1 VTHAAITENKHLS
14 VVLEHIKAEQVKVA
28 PKNAAQASKR
38 RAISQPANAMMV
50 GIQS

>member
-28 PKNAAQASKR
+28 PKKTPRRQASD
-38 RAISQPANAMMV
+38 ALSANR
-50 GIQS
+50 QTQ